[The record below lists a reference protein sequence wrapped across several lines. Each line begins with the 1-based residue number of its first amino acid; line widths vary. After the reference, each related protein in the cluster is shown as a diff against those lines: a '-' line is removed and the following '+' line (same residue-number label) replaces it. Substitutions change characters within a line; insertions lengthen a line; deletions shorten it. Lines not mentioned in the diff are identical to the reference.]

1 MIPANVDFLFT
12 AGHQKPPPVPA
23 PAPKKAAPKV
33 APPPPPPSAQ
43 NKKLSLPD
51 KEIKSL
57 ISKFCIP
64 FLPHVMQS
72 NRIVLCKRYLFL
84 QYTLV

>member
-1 MIPANVDFLFT
+1 MIPANVDFFFT
-12 AGHQKPPPVPA
+12 AGHQKPPPLPA

-51 KEIKSL
+51 KEIESL
-57 ISKFCIP
+57 ISKFST
-64 FLPHVMQS
+64 FSLSSVMQS
-72 NRIVLCKRYLFL
+72 NRLVVCKRYLFL
-84 QYTLV
+84 QYTIV